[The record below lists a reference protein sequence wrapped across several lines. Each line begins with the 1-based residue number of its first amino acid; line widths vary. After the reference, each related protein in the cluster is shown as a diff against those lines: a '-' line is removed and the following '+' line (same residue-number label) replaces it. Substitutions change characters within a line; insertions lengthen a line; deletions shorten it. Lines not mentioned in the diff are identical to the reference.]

1 MDVIVEISCSQKE
14 TAFGLRQSQ
23 KTSLMLVET
32 NFVIKKTS
40 MFCRAT
46 LFL

>member
-1 MDVIVEISCSQKE
+1 MDIFIIVWISCSQKE

-32 NFVIKKTS
+32 GSVYIIKTKWKV
-40 MFCRAT
+40 
-46 LFL
+46 